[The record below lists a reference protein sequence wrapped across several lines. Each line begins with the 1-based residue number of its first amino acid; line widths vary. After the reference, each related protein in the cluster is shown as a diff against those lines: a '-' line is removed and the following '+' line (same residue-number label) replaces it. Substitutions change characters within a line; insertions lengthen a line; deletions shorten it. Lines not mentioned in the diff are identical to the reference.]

1 MSDGKNFVKLRAV
14 DQTPEERLS
23 VLEEKI
29 PVLITRIQSYDKI
42 LDDSYLLKAKQESLE
57 KEIFSISDKISKII
71 KKIDGI
77 KLDAEDRVSV
87 AYQRINEAQNNILT
101 LYANYQNLYSK
112 TEKEN
117 ESQCNQINLSKELS
131 KKLHENSLSKADF
144 NEKILQIESIITSLQ
159 KESDE
164 NECKINSQKELNF
177 SFINKIE
184 VLDKKNCELD
194 NKLSK
199 SSQEIE
205 CLSKKIKDLEE
216 NILSKIREKFND
228 IQALMESQF
237 ESMCTNLIPPG
248 TSLKEVKSDFDQ
260 KLESFR
266 LDLSNS
272 YLAVKVNERQA
283 VILEKKLENIYL
295 LLKKHELS

>member
-1 MSDGKNFVKLRAV
+1 
-14 DQTPEERLS
+14 
-23 VLEEKI
+23 
-29 PVLITRIQSYDKI
+29 
-42 LDDSYLLKAKQESLE
+42 
-57 KEIFSISDKISKII
+57 
-71 KKIDGI
+71 
-77 KLDAEDRVSV
+77 
-87 AYQRINEAQNNILT
+87 
-101 LYANYQNLYSK
+101 
-112 TEKEN
+112 
-117 ESQCNQINLSKELS
+117 
-131 KKLHENSLSKADF
+131 
-144 NEKILQIESIITSLQ
+144 LQ

-272 YLAVKVNERQA
+272 HLAVKVNERQA